1 MEHLTMQLKD
11 SVQRER
17 DLTMRLIQ
25 SLQREAEL
33 TIKLQGS
40 MQPRSEQLSLVVYR
54 EFAHTELQMIER
66 IEFDEDANR
75 KRELLQIENGLHGMQ
90 QSTGGVYF
98 AWSDCL
104 NCMKIGA
111 TRRDSPLMRL
121 REISSYTTTPFT
133 LIAWHPS
140 SHPFRLEVAAH
151 LHFREKRINTRGSG
165 AGTEFFHISAADAL
179 QWVAPLGPITLKR
192 KHDTST
198 PVSAS
203 DGSNVKKRKA
213 PSGNMEFAGITVKDR
228 VRDFINAHVVISDG
242 GFITTRV
249 IQDAFIAENFIPHPS
264 LLSDST
270 FQKLFKDTVL
280 DIFSD
285 QSDVSCSRV
294 TCDGKR
300 VSGYFGLA
308 LK

>member
-17 DLTMRLIQ
+17 DLTMKLIQ

-40 MQPRSEQLSLVVYR
+40 MQPRNDQQSLVVYR
-54 EFAHTELQMIER
+54 EFVHTELQMIER

-75 KRELLQIENGLHGMQ
+75 KRELLLLENGPRSMQ

-104 NCMKIGA
+104 KCMKIGA
-111 TRRDSPLMRL
+111 TRRYSPLMRL

-140 SHPFRLEVAAH
+140 PHPFRLEVAAH
-151 LHFREKRINTRGSG
+151 LHFREKRINARGSG

-179 QWVAPLGPITLKR
+179 RWVAPLGPITLKR
-192 KHDTST
+192 KHNTST

-203 DGSNVKKRKA
+203 NPAAPKKKRNWRRY
-213 PSGNMEFAGITVKDR
+213 SMYDFVAGEQGGVR
-228 VRDFINAHVVISDG
+228 VHCRCGEKVLLTTIAEHVHSAHSASP
-242 GFITTRV
+242 TRV
-249 IQDAFIAENFIPHPS
+249 FLCGAGCGYFVTNGSRTEINKHMA
-264 LLSDST
+264 
-270 FQKLFKDTVL
+270 
-280 DIFSD
+280 
-285 QSDVSCSRV
+285 SCSCEQRLAQIRALRV
-294 TCDGKR
+294 
-300 VSGYFGLA
+300 
-308 LK
+308 